1 MRHHRQ
7 VVRQHGRAASNEYIN
22 PLASLT
28 PQIQAGGS
36 GVLNPTDQHQRLG
49 SGSSSANENINPL
62 DLSRPNQNQR
72 MSSGSSV
79 SNENTNSLAS
89 PTDSTRDDSS
99 PLSDGG
105 LSDSDGNEEAY
116 CGRVNS
122 FLGTRIKFDLREYP
136 KIYRKQ
142 EKLCIHLTQH

>member
-28 PQIQAGGS
+28 PQMQAGGS
-36 GVLNPTDQHQRLG
+36 GVLNPTDQHQRL
-49 SGSSSANENINPL
+49 
-62 DLSRPNQNQR
+62 
-72 MSSGSSV
+72 SSGSSV
-79 SNENTNSLAS
+79 SNKNTNSLAS

-116 CGRVNS
+116 CGWVNS
-122 FLGTRIKFDLREYP
+122 FLGIRIKFDLREYP

>member
-28 PQIQAGGS
+28 PQMRASGS
-36 GVLNPTDQHQRLG
+36 GVLNPTDQH
-49 SGSSSANENINPL
+49 
-62 DLSRPNQNQR
+62 QR

-116 CGRVNS
+116 HFWEQESNLIFASIRKFTGSKKNS
-122 FLGTRIKFDLREYP
+122 VYILLNIR
-136 KIYRKQ
+136 
-142 EKLCIHLTQH
+142 